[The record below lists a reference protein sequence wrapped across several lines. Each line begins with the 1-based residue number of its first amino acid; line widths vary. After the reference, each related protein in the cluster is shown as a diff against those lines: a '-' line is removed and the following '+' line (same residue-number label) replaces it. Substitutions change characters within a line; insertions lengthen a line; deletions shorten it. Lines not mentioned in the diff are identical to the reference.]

1 MYSYDLER
9 TANRM
14 NGRTDGRRVC
24 VTEVCSCGW
33 GVASI
38 HAQQSAAEQQS
49 DVRWSVSERD
59 SSKQLLT
66 TEQAWAPACRPV
78 SLTFVSRFD
87 LSLLKRTWNKMPNVN
102 IRFSSRLDIILPGKL
117 PLIHKRLAMRA
128 NIRRRRVAAADL
140 TKLTTMFKML
150 VVSLWRELW
159 YVCPRT
165 VPMLF

>member
-1 MYSYDLER
+1 MRNVLVWPW
-9 TANRM
+9 ANSEL
-14 NGRTDGRRVC
+14 NEWTDGRRVC
-24 VTEVCSCGW
+24 VTEVCSRGW
-33 GVASI
+33 GVVSI

-49 DVRWSVSERD
+49 DVRSSVSERD

-102 IRFSSRLDIILPGKL
+102 IRFSSRLDIILPSKL

-128 NIRRRRVAAADL
+128 NIRRRRVAAAVL
-140 TKLTTMFKML
+140 TQWKTTDHD
-150 VVSLWRELW
+150 V
-159 YVCPRT
+159 
-165 VPMLF
+165 